1 MTTEVR
7 QPLGVCSRA
16 EDSAASRVADSSGDD
31 ITARLNGG
39 MASALQEL
47 QNRNATLLEAVEE
60 KTRQVVQLGTLVEAL
75 EPVPGLDPD
84 AFFSVLRGGGG
95 ATRENDLDYRDVKVV
110 HLAKRARA
118 LNARLEG
125 EKAR

>member
-1 MTTEVR
+1 MGR
-7 QPLGVCSRA
+7 
-16 EDSAASRVADSSGDD
+16 RVADGSTNDTPSRF
-31 ITARLNGG
+31 TGG
-39 MASALQEL
+39 MSTALQEL

-60 KTRQVVQLGTLVEAL
+60 KNRQVLQLGTLVEAL

-84 AFFSVLRGGGG
+84 AFISVLRGGSG
-95 ATRENDLDYRDVKVV
+95 ATRANDVDYRDVKVV

>member
-1 MTTEVR
+1 M
-7 QPLGVCSRA
+7 
-16 EDSAASRVADSSGDD
+16 SRVADAVGDA
-31 ITARLNGG
+31 TAQCPGG
-39 MASALQEL
+39 MTSILQEL

-60 KTRQVVQLGTLVEAL
+60 KNRQVQQLGTLVEAL

-84 AFFSVLRGGGG
+84 AFVSVLRGGSG
-95 ATRENDLDYRDVKVV
+95 ARRGDLDYRDVKVV
-110 HLAKRARA
+110 HLAKRTRA